1 MFFKKIPYYGEIL
14 NVIESAR
21 NGILEP
27 RITGIDQKEPMAKIA
42 NGIND
47 VLDQMEA
54 LQREMSTCVDHANKG
69 ITYRNIFQ
77 DGFRGLFKK
86 NAIFMKDGI
95 DGITAG
101 IKGKTRGILSEKFE
115 QLGNGNKG
123 IDDIQK
129 DLNLSI
135 KELSNMTNMANNT
148 AKNANETMSD
158 LENLNE
164 NVILLTDLINNST
177 QEINALANKTNEIST
192 IIELIQD
199 IAEQTNLLSLNA
211 AIEAARAGEAG
222 RGFAVVADEV
232 RKLAE
237 NTQNAIVEIGSS
249 IKELQEKTNG
259 LNENASKID
268 KIAQNANESVGK
280 FKDTMDKF
288 NVDANKTS
296 KNSRYVED
304 KILSIIAKISHIIY
318 KVKAYSSVVNES
330 DKLDEL
336 QSISNSIK
344 AWYFQDCKDKF
355 GNTETYVKLQTP
367 IENFISLIDQN
378 LNDAKNGYSD
388 KNINMFVDKF
398 EKVEALNSEIFKLYN
413 QMVEKKTH
421 G

>member
-1 MFFKKIPYYGEIL
+1 MVDLDSLNK
-14 NVIESAR
+14 NVIS
-21 NGILEP
+21 
-27 RITGIDQKEPMAKIA
+27 
-42 NGIND
+42 
-47 VLDQMEA
+47 
-54 LQREMSTCVDHANKG
+54 
-69 ITYRNIFQ
+69 
-77 DGFRGLFKK
+77 
-86 NAIFMKDGI
+86 
-95 DGITAG
+95 
-101 IKGKTRGILSEKFE
+101 
-115 QLGNGNKG
+115 
-123 IDDIQK
+123 
-129 DLNLSI
+129 
-135 KELSNMTNMANNT
+135 
-148 AKNANETMSD
+148 
-158 LENLNE
+158 
-164 NVILLTDLINNST
+164 LTDLINNST
-177 QEINALANKTNEIST
+177 QEIRALAAKTNEIST

-268 KIAQNANESVGK
+268 KIAQNANESVSK

-367 IENFISLIDQN
+367 IENFISLIDQ
-378 LNDAKNGYSD
+378 
-388 KNINMFVDKF
+388 KF
-398 EKVEALNSEIFKLYN
+398 K
-413 QMVEKKTH
+413 
-421 G
+421 

>member
-1 MFFKKIPYYGEIL
+1 
-14 NVIESAR
+14 
-21 NGILEP
+21 
-27 RITGIDQKEPMAKIA
+27 
-42 NGIND
+42 
-47 VLDQMEA
+47 MEA

-135 KELSNMTNMANNT
+135 KELSDMANIADDT
-148 AKNANETMSD
+148 ANNANKTMVD
-158 LENLNE
+158 LDSLNK
-164 NVILLTDLINNST
+164 NVISLTDLINNST
-177 QEINALANKTNEIST
+177 QEIRALAAKTNEIST

-268 KIAQNANESVGK
+268 KIAQNANESVSK

-288 NVDANKTS
+288 NVDDNKTS

-304 KILSIIAKISHIIY
+304 KTLSIIAKISHIIY

-413 QMVEKKTH
+413 QMVEEKTH